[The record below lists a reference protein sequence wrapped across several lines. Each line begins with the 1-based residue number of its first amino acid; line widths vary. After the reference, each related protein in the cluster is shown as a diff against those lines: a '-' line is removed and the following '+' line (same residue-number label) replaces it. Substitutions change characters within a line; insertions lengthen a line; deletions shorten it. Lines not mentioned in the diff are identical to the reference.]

1 MYQNIYTERRNN
13 KTVVHIWDDTNGYYK
28 FDYKPY
34 AYMKH
39 ASATYRSLYGDKLK
53 KVNYWSRDDVENGV
67 MFESDVPV
75 DTKILVDRYTDSD
88 DVSIGHRELYFDI
101 EVEVTDGFPD
111 VHKADNTITSIAVY
125 DKVADQYSVFVLDVQ
140 HRIKNK
146 NRNDAI
152 VESFQTENELLQR
165 FYQKYLEINPTI
177 LSGWNIDF
185 FDIPYLYNRT
195 VKIMGMEIA
204 NCLSPIG
211 NVFWSEHKGR
221 FKIAGV
227 SCLDYLGLYRLY
239 NYSEKSS
246 YRLDAIG
253 QDEVG
258 LGKVD
263 YEGNLN
269 NLYETDI
276 DTFIEYN
283 LNDVKI
289 VKKLDDKLQ
298 FIDLACGIAHKGH
311 IGYEDVYHSSRYIE
325 GTILTYLKKLDIVS
339 PNKSL
344 GGQKEMQNDVERFSG
359 AWVKDPIPGRYDW
372 VYDLDLTSMYPSVIM
387 TLNISPEMKLGKLD
401 GWDAEEFLNKKPK
414 TYTLKHRGQS
424 SSVNEKELDT
434 MFKNSKVSV
443 SSNGVLYKNEKSG
456 LIPTILNT
464 WFNER
469 VEYKKLMKKFGNEGD
484 NKQYQYFHRRQLV
497 TKIMLNS
504 LYGVLGLPVFRF
516 YDIDN
521 AEAVTVTGQELIKFT
536 ETIAN
541 HYYNKE
547 LASSNDEDHVIY
559 VDTDSIFMSA
569 LSLVKN
575 RFPNADVANDKFMTE
590 QILLIAKEVQDF
602 INKGYDYFAKKFLNV
617 KGEHR
622 FDIKQEC
629 VAKSAFWVTK
639 KRYGQWI
646 INDAGVV
653 CDKLDVKGLD
663 IVRSNFPPAFR
674 KFMTELLQNILK
686 NVDKEI
692 IDREV
697 VKFKK
702 LIKTLPISDVSLPT
716 GVKGL
721 QKYKMKHS
729 RSSKLSTKRNTF
741 SDIKKGTPIHVKSCI
756 IYNDLLKY
764 FNITTQFEPIRN
776 NEKIKW
782 CYLKQN
788 PLGLKTVA
796 FKGYDD
802 PPEIINFIEEYIDY
816 DRIFEGALKKKLDMF
831 YDSMKWTL
839 VDKENTIERFF

>member
-13 KTVVHIWDDTNGYYK
+13 KTIVHIWDDTNGYYK

-39 ASATYRSLYGDKLK
+39 ASGTYRSLYGDKLK

-67 MFESDVPV
+67 MFESDVPI
-75 DTKILVDRYTDSD
+75 DTKILVDKYTDSD
-88 DVSIGHRELYFDI
+88 DVSVGHRELYFDI

-111 VHKADNTITSIAVY
+111 VHKADNIITSIAVY
-125 DKVADQYSVFVLDVQ
+125 DKVADQYSVFVLDIQ
-140 HRIKNK
+140 NRIKNK

-152 VESFQTENELLQR
+152 VESFQTEGELLQR
-165 FYQKYLEINPTI
+165 FYQKYLEISPTI

-195 VKIMGMEIA
+195 TKILGMEIA

-211 NVFWSEHKGR
+211 NVFWSEHKSR
-221 FKIAGV
+221 YKIAGV

-263 YEGNLN
+263 YEGSLN
-269 NLYETDI
+269 HLYETDI

-289 VKKLDDKLQ
+289 IKKLDDKLQ
-298 FIDLACGIAHKGH
+298 FIDLARGIAHKGH

-372 VYDLDLTSMYPSVIM
+372 IYDLDLTSMYPSVIM

-424 SSVNEKELDT
+424 SSVNEKDLSN

-469 VEYKKLMKKFGNEGD
+469 VEYKKLMKKFGNGGND
-484 NKQYQYFHRRQLV
+484 KQYQYFHRRQLV

-504 LYGVLGLPVFRF
+504 LYGLLGLPVFRF
-516 YDIDN
+516 YDLDN
-521 AEAVTVTGQELIKFT
+521 AEATTTTGVSLIKFT
-536 ETIAN
+536 EKMGN
-541 HYYNKE
+541 YHYNKE
-547 LASSNDEDHVIY
+547 LNTSEDYCIY
-559 VDTDSIFMSA
+559 TDTDSCFFPAMP
-569 LSLVKN
+569 LVKHKYN
-575 RFPNADVANDKFMTE
+575 NADVEDDKFMTE
-590 QILLIAKEVQDF
+590 KILETAGVVQDF
-602 INKGYDYFAKKFLNV
+602 INKSYNLFAKKFLNCDT
-617 KGEHR
+617 HR

-629 VAKSAFWVTK
+629 IARSAFWVTK

-692 IDREV
+692 IDKEV
-697 VKFKK
+697 VKFKN
-702 LIKTLPISDVSLPT
+702 LIKTLPISDISLPT

-721 QKYKMKHS
+721 HKYKMKHS
-729 RSSKLSTKRNTF
+729 RSSKLSVKRNTF

-756 IYNDLLKY
+756 AYNDLLKH

-782 CYLKQN
+782 CYLKLN
-788 PLGLKTVA
+788 PLGLKVVA